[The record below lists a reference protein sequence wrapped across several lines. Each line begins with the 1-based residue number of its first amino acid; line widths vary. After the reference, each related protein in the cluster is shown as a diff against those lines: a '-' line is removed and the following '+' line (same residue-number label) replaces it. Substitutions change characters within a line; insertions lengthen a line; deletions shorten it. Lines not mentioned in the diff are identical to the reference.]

1 MDMGME
7 SIKLE
12 KTTAVNRICY
22 MFISDHY
29 IREFNRLESVRPVR
43 SRSMYII
50 LFDGD
55 HVSLYNDED
64 WIEYNGIRYEY
75 RNGGLD
81 RLWMILENEN
91 NKRILESL

>member
-1 MDMGME
+1 MKTDTGTE
-7 SIKLE
+7 STRQE
-12 KTTAVNRICY
+12 KNRIC
-22 MFISDHY
+22 FTCISGP
-29 IREFNRLESVRPVR
+29 IIEEFDRLKSVRPVR

-50 LFDGD
+50 LFDDD
-55 HVSLYNDED
+55 HVSLYSDEN
-64 WIEYNGIRYEY
+64 WIEYDGIRYEY